1 MTSLTTTHLETGSAQ
16 LLCAVRDRVAVI
28 TLNRPDAKNALS
40 DELTPALRR
49 MIAHCADAP
58 AIGAVLIM
66 GTGPAFCAG
75 GDLKGM
81 GGASRAVLPF
91 DQRLAQLQVRQHTLT
106 GALLGLRKPTLAALP
121 GPAAG
126 AGLAIALACDIRFAA
141 ESAFITTGYAQVALS
156 GDYGISSLL
165 TRIAGTA
172 RARELMFTSPRVDA
186 ATCQSMGL
194 VNSVVP
200 DAQLQD
206 EAFKL
211 ARQLANGS
219 AQALRSIK
227 DNLDDALSVDFETSM
242 DREAER
248 LLRGA
253 EHPDHSEAVQAF
265 IDKRAPQFHPES
277 IQGHTS

>member
-1 MTSLTTTHLETGSAQ
+1 
-16 LLCAVRDRVAVI
+16 
-28 TLNRPDAKNALS
+28 
-40 DELTPALRR
+40 
-49 MIAHCADAP
+49 
-58 AIGAVLIM
+58 
-66 GTGPAFCAG
+66 
-75 GDLKGM
+75 
-81 GGASRAVLPF
+81 
-91 DQRLAQLQVRQHTLT
+91 
-106 GALLGLRKPTLAALP
+106 
-121 GPAAG
+121 
-126 AGLAIALACDIRFAA
+126 
-141 ESAFITTGYAQVALS
+141 
-156 GDYGISSLL
+156 
-165 TRIAGTA
+165 
-172 RARELMFTSPRVDA
+172 
-186 ATCQSMGL
+186 MGL
-194 VNSVVP
+194 VNRVVP

-248 LLRGA
+248 LLRSA